1 MASVRVYGLPHCS
14 TCRKALDYLE
24 ERGAHVES
32 FRDLKT
38 DRLSGG
44 EVRELASAV
53 GGADR
58 LFSRRARKYR
68 ATGLHE
74 RELGEDELLRLM
86 EEEYTFVTRPVIVA
100 GSAGVAGFAPRRIDA
115 LLERA
120 QTSTG

>member
-24 ERGAHVES
+24 ERGARVES

-38 DRLSGG
+38 DPLTGA

-53 GGADR
+53 GGPDR

-68 ATGLHE
+68 AMGLHE
-74 RELGEDELLRLM
+74 RELGEEEIVRLM
-86 EEEYTFVTRPVIVA
+86 EEEYTFVTRPVVVA
-100 GSAGVAGFAPRRIDA
+100 GTEGVAGFAPRRIDG

-120 QTSTG
+120 GASPG